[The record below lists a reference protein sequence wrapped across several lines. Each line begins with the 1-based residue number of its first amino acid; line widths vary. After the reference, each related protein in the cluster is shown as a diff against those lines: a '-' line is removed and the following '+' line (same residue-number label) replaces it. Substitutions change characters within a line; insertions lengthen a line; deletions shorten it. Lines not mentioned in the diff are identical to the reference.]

1 MTLFGR
7 RDLVPSRGAIGGFAG
22 VRRREKLMSGQNQ
35 GGFRANET
43 IARLV
48 AFVGPYILWG
58 TLGVVVWG
66 MLLTA

>member
-1 MTLFGR
+1 
-7 RDLVPSRGAIGGFAG
+7 
-22 VRRREKLMSGQNQ
+22 MSGQNQ

>member
-1 MTLFGR
+1 MFVSDRAAVG
-7 RDLVPSRGAIGGFAG
+7 DFAG
-22 VRRREKLMSGQNQ
+22 VRNRETLYMSGQDQ

-58 TLGVVVWG
+58 TLGAVVWG
-66 MLLTA
+66 MLLIA